1 MAHEETADCC
11 GQLGQKFCEIL
22 FSTRSKQL
30 KSNFAKIL
38 GETYPFRGWPLK
50 QAVVYTS
57 DIKREWFGATEGRDN
72 PWLPGPA
79 LRNIGHAPREHF
91 AAVRVNVMPSP
102 CRSCCAR

>member
-22 FSTRSKQL
+22 FSARSKQL

-38 GETYPFRGWPLK
+38 AESYPFRGWPQK

-57 DIKREWFGATEGRDN
+57 DIKREWFGATEERETIM
-72 PWLPGPA
+72 PPGPA
-79 LRNIGHAPREHF
+79 R
-91 AAVRVNVMPSP
+91 
-102 CRSCCAR
+102 